1 MLKTVIIVLVIISL
15 CALSAVSLGEFYLST
30 ESGKPEYYLFIISIF
45 SFCIGSYIFWVQLY
59 KNK

>member
-1 MLKTVIIVLVIISL
+1 MLRNIIIIVLIISL
-15 CALSAVSLGEFYLST
+15 CALSAVSLGEFYFSVQ
-30 ESGKPEYYLFIISIF
+30 SDNPEYYLFIISIF